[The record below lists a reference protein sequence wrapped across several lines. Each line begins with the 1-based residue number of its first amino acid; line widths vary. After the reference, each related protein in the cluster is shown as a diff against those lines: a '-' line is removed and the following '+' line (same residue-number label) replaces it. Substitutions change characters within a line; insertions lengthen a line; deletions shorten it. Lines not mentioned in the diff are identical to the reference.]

1 MGVIDP
7 DGREVIWDPK
17 AGRPVE
23 VGTARWAEIR
33 EEQVRSHIAG
43 LLQKTRA
50 EAVTP
55 IETGKALRDG
65 EGLADTFEDIKE
77 ELEDQGK

>member
-1 MGVIDP
+1 MGVIAP

-17 AGRPVE
+17 AGKPVE

-33 EEQVRSHIAG
+33 EEQVRAHVAE
-43 LLQKTRA
+43 LRQKTRA

-55 IETGKALRDG
+55 LETGKALRNG
-65 EGLADTFEDIKE
+65 EGLADAYEDIKE